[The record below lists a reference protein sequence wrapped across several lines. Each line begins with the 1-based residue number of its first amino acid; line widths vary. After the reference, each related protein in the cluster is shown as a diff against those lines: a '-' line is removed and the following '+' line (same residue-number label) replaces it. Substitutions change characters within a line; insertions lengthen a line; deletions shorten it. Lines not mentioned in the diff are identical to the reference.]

1 MEPFDLAVGLWPV
14 GAGSLVSD
22 TELSACRSPSVGLI
36 GRAVVGEYALNG
48 DAVIGEPRHC
58 ASQDADRGLGLLIV
72 VNLRIGDSRVIVD
85 DGVDVRVAEQR
96 VTLFSSASVLIG
108 RSSVLAALL
117 AANVPP
123 ASTERD
129 VAELLHVDMDQRTGV
144 IVFVTASWF
153 TGLHIDMRETIQ
165 SAADQHRVDR

>member
-1 MEPFDLAVGLWPV
+1 MDSPNP
-14 GAGSLVSD
+14 D
-22 TELSACRSPSVGLI
+22 TQGSPSVGLI

-85 DGVDVRVAEQR
+85 DGVDVGVAEQR

-108 RSSVLAALL
+108 RSSVL
-117 AANVPP
+117 
-123 ASTERD
+123 
-129 VAELLHVDMDQRTGV
+129 ELVKLCV
-144 IVFVTASWF
+144 
-153 TGLHIDMRETIQ
+153 
-165 SAADQHRVDR
+165 